1 MIEKKIPSLD
11 LLFDVD
17 RSRVRGSDAHLT
29 PEQEQIL
36 PLVDGTRTVQEVA
49 DQTRL
54 AEFDVGKAL
63 FGLIQAGFAHRV
75 GRKAEETV
83 RGREAELQER
93 RNLGVAF
100 YRTGMMDDAAREF
113 GRVLELDEKDFAA
126 RYHLALI
133 CLREQKYRDAVREL
147 RSLLEERGA
156 HYGAFVN
163 MALALRW
170 LERPADALLVLDEAE
185 AVKPGLAATELARG
199 IALLHTSRY
208 AQARSAFDEYRARL
222 RPGARQSTDY
232 FYFAALNLAAM
243 DQLNEA
249 ESLVAQGLDIY
260 PDAAPLLLLLGVISE
275 RRGDLENADRSY
287 RQALDEDPS
296 LAQAHKNL
304 GDVAYRRASHDEA
317 LQHYLRA
324 VELDPRLG
332 DDVFARIG
340 NLYYKARNFDAAV
353 QHWHKALALNPDN
366 AIVRNNLDIVA
377 HASG

>member
-1 MIEKKIPSLD
+1 M
-11 LLFDVD
+11 
-17 RSRVRGSDAHLT
+17 
-29 PEQEQIL
+29 
-36 PLVDGTRTVQEVA
+36 
-49 DQTRL
+49 
-54 AEFDVGKAL
+54 
-63 FGLIQAGFAHRV
+63 AG
-75 GRKAEETV
+75 
-83 RGREAELQER
+83 
-93 RNLGVAF
+93 
-100 YRTGMMDDAAREF
+100 
-113 GRVLELDEKDFAA
+113 
-126 RYHLALI
+126 
-133 CLREQKYRDAVREL
+133 
-147 RSLLEERGA
+147 
-156 HYGAFVN
+156 
-163 MALALRW
+163 
-170 LERPADALLVLDEAE
+170 
-185 AVKPGLAATELARG
+185 TELARG
-199 IALLHTSRY
+199 IGLLHTSRF

-222 RPGARQSTDY
+222 KPGTRQTTDY

-249 ESLVAQGLDIY
+249 ESLVAQGLDVY

-324 VELDPRLG
+324 AELEPRLG